1 MWSPHLFL
9 NNMTSP
15 LAGTCSDKASQSDA
29 EITYSHHDSASITAY
44 KSNIRG
50 SESPSGL
57 VDQVKGESLE
67 VAQEE
72 RWRVDALIDEM
83 EREEQRHG
91 NKKHFLEFS
100 LHKPYI
106 FTWLIAIFASMGGF
120 LFGLDQSLISGANL
134 FFPADLGLNDRQVSF
149 VSASMPLG
157 AVAGAVLLIPSNEY
171 LGRRNA
177 IILSTVFYT
186 LGAALQA
193 GAFNYGIMISGRVIM
208 GIGVGMETGTVPVY
222 VAETA
227 KRRLRGNLISLYQF
241 NIALGEVFGYV
252 VAAIFLRVEGNWR
265 YILGSSVLFS
275 TIMFFG

>member
-1 MWSPHLFL
+1 MSSTL
-9 NNMTSP
+9 NCPS
-15 LAGTCSDKASQSDA
+15 GDKARQSDVA
-29 EITYSHHDSASITAY
+29 ISYCHHDFAASADKKGPS
-44 KSNIRG
+44 G
-50 SESPSGL
+50 SESSAGL
-57 VDQVKGESLE
+57 VYDDKGEAQA
-67 VAQEE
+67 VAEE
-72 RWRVDALIDEM
+72 DQWRVDALIEEM
-83 EREEQRHG
+83 ERDEERHG
-91 NKKHFLEFS
+91 HKKTFFEFS
-100 LHKPYI
+100 LQKPSI

-193 GAFNYGIMISGRVIM
+193 GAFNYGIIISGRVIM
-208 GIGVGMETGTVPVY
+208 GLGVGIETGTVPVY

-227 KRRLRGNLISLYQF
+227 KKRLRGNLVSLYQF

-252 VAAIFLRVEGNWR
+252 VAAIFLNVEGNWR
-265 YILGSSVLFS
+265 FILGSSVLFS
-275 TIMFFG
+275 TIMFIG